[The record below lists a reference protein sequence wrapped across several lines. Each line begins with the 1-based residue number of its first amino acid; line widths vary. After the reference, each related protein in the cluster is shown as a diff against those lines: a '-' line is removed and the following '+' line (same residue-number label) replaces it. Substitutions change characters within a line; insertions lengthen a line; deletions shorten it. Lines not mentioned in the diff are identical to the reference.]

1 MFAWRVHEYGPFRDV
16 LVAEDID
23 EPTPPSA
30 GVVVDV
36 DAIGLNFFDILSIA
50 GLYQVKA
57 PLPFVPGTEVVGR
70 IRAVGPSSTFAVGD
84 RVIAHNIVGACA
96 EAMACPDQGCF
107 RVPDSVDDAD
117 ALALAIVYQTSYF
130 ALVHRAALREG
141 EVLLVHGG
149 AGAVGTAAIQ
159 LGKVL
164 GATVIAT
171 AKGAAKLEVCRR
183 CGADHVID
191 YGSEDFVAAV
201 KKLTGGK
208 GADVVFDPV
217 GSDVF
222 DASLKCLAW
231 EGRLVVIGFAGG
243 RIPEVKANRILLK
256 NIAIVGLNW
265 GGYQFQDP
273 ARHRS
278 KILAAHEAL
287 LRLHAEGRIDP
298 VVSGDFSLRELPDA
312 LAAIESRRSTGK
324 VVLRNASPLDP

>member
-23 EPTPPSA
+23 DPTPPAA

-36 DAIGLNFFDILSIA
+36 DAVGLNFFDILSIA

-57 PLPFVPGTEVVGR
+57 PLPFVPATEVVGR
-70 IRAVGPSSTFAVGD
+70 VRAVGPSSTFGVGE
-84 RVIAHNIVGACA
+84 RVVAHNVVGACA
-96 EAMACPDQGCF
+96 EAMACPYNGCF
-107 RVPDSVDDAD
+107 RIPDRVDDAD

-171 AKGAAKLEVCRR
+171 ASDPAKLDVCRR
-183 CGADHVID
+183 AGADHAID
-191 YGSEDFVAAV
+191 YADFGATVQ
-201 KKLTGGK
+201 KLTRSK
-208 GADVVFDPV
+208 GADVVFDPI
-217 GSDVF
+217 GGDVF
-222 DASLKCLAW
+222 DASLRCLAW

-256 NIAIVGLNW
+256 NIAVVGLNW

-287 LRLHAEGRIDP
+287 LDLHAEGRIDP
-298 VVSGDFSLRELPDA
+298 VVSADWTLRELPEA
-312 LAAIESRRSTGK
+312 LAAIETRRSVGK
-324 VVLRNASPLDP
+324 VVLRKNG

>member
-16 LVAEDID
+16 LVAEEID
-23 EPTPPSA
+23 APSAPAA

-36 DAIGLNFFDILSIA
+36 DAVGLNFFDILSIA

-57 PLPFVPGTEVVGR
+57 PLPFVPATEVVGR
-70 IRAVGPSSTFAVGD
+70 VREAGPQSTFAVGD
-84 RVIAHNIVGACA
+84 RVVAHNVVGACA
-96 EAMACPDQGCF
+96 EAMACPDRGCL
-107 RVPDSVDDAD
+107 RVPDRVDDGD

-130 ALVHRAALREG
+130 ALFHRAALREG

-171 AKGAAKLEVCRR
+171 AAGEAKLDACRR

-191 YGSEDFVAAV
+191 YAKDDFVAAV
-201 KKLTGGK
+201 HKITGSK
-208 GADVVFDPV
+208 GADVVFDSV
-217 GSDVF
+217 GGDVF

-231 EGRLVVIGFAGG
+231 EGRLLVIGFAGG

-256 NIAIVGLNW
+256 NIAIIGLNW

-273 ARHRS
+273 TRHRS
-278 KILAAHEAL
+278 KIVAAHEAL
-287 LRLHAEGRIDP
+287 LGLHAEGRIDP
-298 VVSGDFSLRELPDA
+298 VIAADWTLRELPDA
-312 LAAIESRRSTGK
+312 LGAIEQRRSIGK
-324 VVLRNASPLDP
+324 VVLRAR

>member
-1 MFAWRVHEYGPFRDV
+1 MFAWRAHEYGPFRDV
-16 LVAEDID
+16 LVTDEIAE
-23 EPTPPSA
+23 PSPPDA

-36 DAIGLNFFDILSIA
+36 AAVGLNFFDILSIA
-50 GLYQVKA
+50 GQYQVKA

-70 IRAVGPSSTFAVGD
+70 VRAAGSRSRFAVGD
-84 RVIAHNIVGACA
+84 RIVAHNIVGACA
-96 EAMACPDQGCF
+96 EAMAAPDQGCF
-107 RVPDSVDDAD
+107 PIPDTVDDAD

-130 ALVHRAALREG
+130 ALVHRAALCEG

-149 AGAVGTAAIQ
+149 AGAVGSAAIQ

-171 AKGAAKLEVCRR
+171 ASTEAKREVCLRS
-183 CGADHVID
+183 GADHVID
-191 YGSEDFVAAV
+191 SVGEDFVAV
-201 KKLTGGK
+201 TKRVTSGR

-217 GSDVF
+217 GGDVF
-222 DASLKCLAW
+222 DASLKCMAW

-243 RIPEVKANRILLK
+243 RIPEVRANRILLK
-256 NIAIVGLNW
+256 NIAVVGLNW

-278 KILAAHEAL
+278 KIAAAHEAL

-298 VVSGDFSLRELPDA
+298 VVTADWTLRELPQA
-312 LAAIESRRSTGK
+312 LAAIADRRSHGK
-324 VVLRNASPLDP
+324 VVLTREVG